1 MDDGR
6 MAMVDFDFDA
16 VDRSSEVHAGLVRE
30 LDADEPRKARQDSDS
45 GSTRSTRGYLTANEW
60 STLGRRIAS
69 DSVGSQ
75 KLEVVGM
82 RQAMQTRRHAGQT
95 EFLRSAVR
103 TNTRTWR
110 GNRQ

>member
-1 MDDGR
+1 MMGR

-45 GSTRSTRGYLTANEW
+45 GNTRSTREYLTANEW

-69 DSVGSQ
+69 DSVGPQ
-75 KLEVVGM
+75 KPEVFGM
-82 RQAMQTRRHAGQT
+82 RQAMGARRHEGQT
-95 EFLRSAVR
+95 EVFRLVLR
-103 TNTRTWR
+103 TNART
-110 GNRQ
+110 